1 MAGREN
7 RDSVEWK
14 ADVRDDGSMA
24 RSTSGES
31 VLTRIDRIL
40 GSFDADSPALTVSEV
55 ARRAGLPIG
64 TAHRIVNDLVE
75 VGYLERAAGK
85 RVRVGVR
92 LWELGSRG
100 SRTLGL
106 RQAALPFMEDLHSV
120 VGHHTQLAVLD
131 GKDALFVERLS
142 ARSGS
147 ANIIRVAG
155 RLPAHACSSGLVLLA
170 HAPAEVQDELLAA
183 PRQRFT
189 RRTVTD
195 PAELR
200 GLLADIRRQGF
211 VIADGH
217 MTDGATGVAV
227 PVRDGRGMVVAAL
240 NIVVP
245 SAEGRAPAQVAALL
259 ATARGISRAM
269 GLRPVDPDTVRH

>member
-1 MAGREN
+1 
-7 RDSVEWK
+7 
-14 ADVRDDGSMA
+14 MA
-24 RSTSGES
+24 RSTAGES

-40 GSFDADSPALTVSEV
+40 GSFDADNPALTVSEV
-55 ARRAGLPIG
+55 SRRARLPIG

-75 VGYLERAAGK
+75 IGYLERAAGK

-131 GKDALFVERLS
+131 ELDALFVERLS

-147 ANIIRVAG
+147 ANIIRIAG

-170 HAPAEVQDELLAA
+170 HAPAEVQEELLAT
-183 PRQRFT
+183 PLQRFT
-189 RRTVTD
+189 RHTVTD
-195 PAELR
+195 PAAMR
-200 GLLADIRRQGF
+200 RLLADVRRQGF
-211 VIADGH
+211 VIAVDH
-217 MTDGATGVAV
+217 ITDGATGVAV
-227 PVRDGRGMVVAAL
+227 PVRDRRGMVVAAL

-269 GLRPVDPDTVRH
+269 GLRTTDADTVRH